1 MSLTRFSRSFW
12 ETTVKYGGSDE
23 TVLRD
28 YDIIK
33 AKEDGK
39 SNTQIA
45 IKHGISRMT
54 VIRTVKKYM

>member
-1 MSLTRFSRSFW
+1 MKLTKFSRSFW
-12 ETTVKYGGSDE
+12 ETTVEYGGADV

-33 AKEDGK
+33 AKMEGK